1 MWNKKKIEKLEKEI
15 KYLKETLNATT
26 KFIKEYLKAHSV
38 PIVFD
43 YLFSTD
49 NPLEE
54 IYCYM
59 KSIDER
65 ITKLENKK
73 PKKKSK

>member
-1 MWNKKKIEKLEKEI
+1 MTLRKRVKQLENQVKE
-15 KYLKETLNATT
+15 LQQTLTATSR
-26 KFIKEYLKAHSV
+26 FIKEYLKEKGT

-65 ITKLENKK
+65 ITKLETKK
-73 PKKKSK
+73 VRKKK